1 MLVCFEPL
9 GDKFWDLD
17 TKADGHH
24 AAASFSSDNLEIGA
38 CKNHH
43 GAAAGW
49 TYCDQLASHISEHIN
64 IQFSGLVVQGD
75 KILEQTGTAYSR
87 TT

>member
-1 MLVCFEPL
+1 VLVCFEPL
-9 GDKFWDLD
+9 GDKFWVQD

-38 CKNHH
+38 CKNR
-43 GAAAGW
+43 
-49 TYCDQLASHISEHIN
+49 DQLASHISEHIN

-75 KILEQTGTAYSR
+75 KILEQTGTANSR